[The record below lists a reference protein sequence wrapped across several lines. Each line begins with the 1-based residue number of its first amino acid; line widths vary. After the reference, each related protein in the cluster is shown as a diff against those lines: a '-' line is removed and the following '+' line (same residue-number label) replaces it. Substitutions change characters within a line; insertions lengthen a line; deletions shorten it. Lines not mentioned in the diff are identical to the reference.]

1 MEWELS
7 NPQVFWTDNAA
18 HHNLAWWRWDFLFTS
33 GKKEPNKVEKK
44 EKRRGRGAGEAA
56 NIYFEQQRPVVYLM
70 IALLLLNLTSLS
82 SLSVPINTF
91 PLRHSWNS
99 SHINS
104 PHLSLSVT
112 APSVIIAWSP
122 SVSASQTYEQV
133 NIRSDTKVMLIAM
146 HFQP

>member
-18 HHNLAWWRWDFLFTS
+18 HYNLVWWRWDFFSPLAR
-33 GKKEPNKVEKK
+33 
-44 EKRRGRGAGEAA
+44 KRQIKWRKRKRKRGASSKY
-56 NIYFEQQRPVVYLM
+56 IFEQQWPVVYLM

-104 PHLSLSVT
+104 QKPPPHLSLSVT
-112 APSVIIAWSP
+112 APRVIIAWSL
-122 SVSASQTYEQV
+122 SASASQTYEQV
-133 NIRSDTKVMLIAM
+133 NMCSDMKVMLITM
-146 HFQP
+146 HF